1 MVLHDFLLKRLAPL
15 QDRSHRPAWMYT
27 RVNDIMQL
35 DHGLGSSLGDT
46 LLVVSLKALTT
57 YQPSAELMM
66 PLASYEHL
74 CMNQAARTAMLTIM
88 HMPRCVNQA
97 ARSSPGPVVW
107 MAPPVVA
114 AVAAR
119 Q

>member
-1 MVLHDFLLKRLAPL
+1 
-15 QDRSHRPAWMYT
+15 MYT

-107 MAPPVVA
+107 VAPPVVA